1 MSFWFS
7 ASLILIVLSLYMLVT
22 TFFQVAF
29 RLTGLSPDRVRFQV
43 ASMFTGA
50 GFTTQESELIAI
62 NPARRRLAVACMYT
76 GHIFTALVI
85 GLVMNLFFN
94 LNNQEASDMA
104 YTFFFVSLGV
114 FLLLAIL
121 KLPPISKHVHN
132 ILGNIAIKLMEKR
145 NKKINVLTIRR
156 RGHVLDVTPDTI
168 LQKGDLI
175 AVFGDYQNIKDL
187 FGHVELKAEDSRE
200 IYEKTQNEISVL
212 DNYGDKAMCDIILN
226 RVPAFLKDK
235 EMCKTGLK
243 EEYLLNIVMLKRG
256 GEALSVEKD
265 TILAK
270 NDEIVVFGD
279 YGLIKELFM
288 GD

>member
-1 MSFWFS
+1 MVHK
-7 ASLILIVLSLYMLVT
+7 AKRNVIVGQSGGPT
-22 TFFQVAF
+22 A
-29 RLTGLSPDRVRFQV
+29 
-43 ASMFTGA
+43 
-50 GFTTQESELIAI
+50 AI
-62 NPARRRLAVACMYT
+62 NSSLAGVYRTAIDRGYKKVYGMIHGVQGLMEGRYVDLSD
-76 GHIFTALVI
+76 HIQS
-85 GLVMNLFFN
+85 GLDIEL
-94 LNNQEASDMA
+94 LKRTPSA
-104 YTFFFVSLGV
+104 YLGSCR
-114 FLLLAIL
+114 F
-121 KLPPISKHVHN
+121 KLPEIFESK
-132 ILGNIAIKLMEKR
+132 
-145 NKKINVLTIRR
+145 
-156 RGHVLDVTPDTI
+156 
-168 LQKGDLI
+168 
-175 AVFGDYQNIKDL
+175 
-187 FGHVELKAEDSRE
+187 E

>member
-1 MSFWFS
+1 MD
-7 ASLILIVLSLYMLVT
+7 IVYERDGERHETTLVPKYSEEAGRYYMGIYL
-22 TFFQVAF
+22 
-29 RLTGLSPDRVRFQV
+29 
-43 ASMFTGA
+43 
-50 GFTTQESELIAI
+50 
-62 NPARRRLAVACMYT
+62 
-76 GHIFTALVI
+76 
-85 GLVMNLFFN
+85 
-94 LNNQEASDMA
+94 
-104 YTFFFVSLGV
+104 
-114 FLLLAIL
+114 
-121 KLPPISKHVHN
+121 
-132 ILGNIAIKLMEKR
+132 
-145 NKKINVLTIRR
+145 
-156 RGHVLDVTPDTI
+156 
-168 LQKGDLI
+168 
-175 AVFGDYQNIKDL
+175 GDYQNIKDL
-187 FGHVELKAEDSRE
+187 FGHVELKVEDSKE

-265 TILAK
+265 TILEK

>member
-1 MSFWFS
+1 M
-7 ASLILIVLSLYMLVT
+7 
-22 TFFQVAF
+22 VAIA
-29 RLTGLSPDRVRFQV
+29 T
-43 ASMFTGA
+43 AA
-50 GFTTQESELIAI
+50 GFSS
-62 NPARRRLAVACMYT
+62 
-76 GHIFTALVI
+76 AL
-85 GLVMNLFFN
+85 GAFVMG
-94 LNNQEASDMA
+94 S
-104 YTFFFVSLGV
+104 
-114 FLLLAIL
+114 LLAETIEGEH
-121 KLPPISKHVHN
+121 IEHS
-132 ILGNIAIKLMEKR
+132 IK
-145 NKKINVLTIRR
+145 
-156 RGHVLDVTPDTI
+156 
-168 LQKGDLI
+168 
-175 AVFGDYQNIKDL
+175 NIKDL

>member
-62 NPARRRLAVACMYT
+62 NPARSRLAVACMYT

-145 NKKINVLTIRR
+145 NKKNVLTS
-156 RGHVLDVTPDTI
+156 LDV
-168 LQKGDLI
+168 
-175 AVFGDYQNIKDL
+175 YS
-187 FGHVELKAEDSRE
+187 KA
-200 IYEKTQNEISVL
+200 T
-212 DNYGDKAMCDIILN
+212 
-226 RVPAFLKDK
+226 
-235 EMCKTGLK
+235 
-243 EEYLLNIVMLKRG
+243 
-256 GEALSVEKD
+256 
-265 TILAK
+265 
-270 NDEIVVFGD
+270 
-279 YGLIKELFM
+279 
-288 GD
+288 